1 MDPLRR
7 DLVTLAWGPGLLV
20 SSLEGGAEGVFGRPA
35 SELVG
40 RPLAEVL
47 GVSHDAARALHLRA
61 APAGV
66 VEHLTSKRGGYPVCL
81 RATTF
86 LMEGDLRSASV
97 LNLTALLDGVP
108 PFHLSWLA
116 YFHHSSRNSLSSM
129 QMAIQTVVRNP
140 DLSDRDKRRLTVANR
155 ELRTLDRMLWLLAEY
170 VRDPEYTPDW
180 LPRATKLISVRSLFQ
195 QAASRVEPELA
206 ERQVELAFREEDY
219 DLPAVTAEPYG
230 LCLALSQLLLNV
242 AHRLDPG
249 TRLGIT
255 LRRSGQGA
263 QAMIRGPSLAVRPDE
278 QRMLYEPFG
287 LYQGR
292 GGDGFSLAVLRRVML
307 SHGGQFVAEEDGS
320 QGTLYTLTFVV

>member
-7 DLVTLAWGPGLLV
+7 DLVTLTWGPGLLV

-47 GVSHDAARALHLRA
+47 GVSDAAARALHLGA

-66 VEHLTSKRGGYPVCL
+66 VKHLTSKRGGYPVCL

-86 LMEGDLRSASV
+86 LLESDLRSASV

-108 PFHLSWLA
+108 PFHLSWLPD
-116 YFHHSSRNSLSSM
+116 FRLSSRNPLSSV
-129 QMAIQTVVRNP
+129 QIAVQTVARNP

-170 VRDPEYTPDW
+170 GRDPEYGPDW
-180 LPRATKLISVRSLFQ
+180 LPRATELISVRSLLQ
-195 QAASRVEPELA
+195 EAASWVEPELA
-206 ERQVELAFREEDY
+206 ERQVELAFWEEDH
-219 DLPAVTAEPYG
+219 DLPAVTADPYG
-230 LCLALSQLLLNV
+230 LRLALSQLLLNV

-249 TRLGIT
+249 TQIGIT
-255 LRRSGQGA
+255 LRRSGRGA
-263 QAMIRGPSLAVRPDE
+263 QAVIRGPSLGVRPDE

-287 LYQGR
+287 LYQRR

-307 SHGGQFVAEEDGS
+307 NHGGQFVVEEDGS
-320 QGTLYTLTFVV
+320 QGTLYTLTFVG